1 MCIRDSKKL
10 DQVDAEW
17 DPRAALG
24 VVLAAGGYPD
34 SYAKGLPIS
43 GLDSC
48 DTDTCKTFQAG
59 TASASSGVITSGGRV
74 LCVTALGD
82 TVTQAQ
88 RSAYE
93 SIKKISWDEMF
104 YRTDI
109 GYRAIARENS

>member
-1 MCIRDSKKL
+1 M
-10 DQVDAEW
+10 
-17 DPRAALG
+17 
-24 VVLAAGGYPD
+24 VLAAGGYPD

-48 DTDTCKTFQAG
+48 DTDNCKTFQAG
-59 TASASSGVITSGGRV
+59 TASDSSGVITSGGRV